1 MVQRAIVS
9 LLSACLALGASSA
22 AAQYRQDI
30 WRNVGGFNIIGIAD
44 GRAFHRCTAIFPGQ
58 EGEVRLTQLRNRT
71 WGISTPPVIVAG
83 GTDPV
88 IRLHAEG
95 VKAFRTTTDGNRT
108 WTDGPLPDD
117 AVNAL
122 RRVRGNLVV
131 QTDNRRMVRPLGDVP
146 LVEVMRGIERCV
158 TDHTRN
164 P

>member
-1 MVQRAIVS
+1 MPRK
-9 LLSACLALGASSA
+9 LLPLVAACLALGAAPA

-83 GTDPV
+83 GDGPV

-95 VKAFRTTTDGNRT
+95 VRAFPTETDGRRT
-108 WTDGPLPDD
+108 WTTGALPNDVV
-117 AVNAL
+117 AIL

-146 LVEVMRGIERCV
+146 LAEVMRGIEACV